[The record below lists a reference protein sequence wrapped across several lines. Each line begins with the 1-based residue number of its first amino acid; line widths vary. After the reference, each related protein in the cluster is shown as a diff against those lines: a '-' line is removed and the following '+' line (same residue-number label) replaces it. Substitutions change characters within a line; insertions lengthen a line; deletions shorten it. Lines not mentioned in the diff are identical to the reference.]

1 MFAYG
6 ASTSQDLAVSR
17 GRSRLGRYRWA
28 AVALVAVIAA
38 ACGGDSGSDAD
49 GAASVAGTGGA
60 FPVTIDHAHGSTTIA
75 EEPQRVVSVGFSDQ
89 DPLLALGVV
98 PVAVR
103 EFFGEQPD
111 ATWPWA
117 QDELG
122 DADPAVL
129 DVAELNF
136 EQIAGLKPDLI
147 VGVSSGITSDEY
159 QQLSRIAP
167 TIARPKQYV
176 DYGVPWEEQTLVIG
190 RAVGRAS
197 AAEKLV
203 AEVEERVAAA
213 RQQHPEFGRSS
224 VIVARPSWEPGQ
236 FFVFGPQDSRSRF
249 MTSLGFTLPP
259 EIVQLA
265 GEEFTA
271 AISSE
276 QLELLDKADVVVWN
290 VDSADDRATVEGN
303 PIYQQLEIRRAGRDL
318 FLDEQVNAALSF
330 GTVLSLPV
338 VLDELVPQL
347 AQKVGD

>member
-6 ASTSQDLAVSR
+6 VSTSRDIAVSR
-17 GRSRLGRYRWA
+17 GRGRPGRSRWA
-28 AVALVAVIAA
+28 ALALVAVIAA
-38 ACGGDSGSDAD
+38 ACGGDSGGDAVD
-49 GAASVAGTGGA
+49 SASGAATKGA

-98 PVAVR
+98 PVGVR

-176 DYGVPWEEQTLVIG
+176 DYGIPWDQQTLVIG
-190 RAVGRAS
+190 RAVGRAPQ
-197 AAEKLV
+197 AEKLV
-203 AEVEERVAAA
+203 AQVEERVAAA
-213 RQQHPEFGRSS
+213 RQQHPEFGRASA
-224 VIVARPSWEPGQ
+224 IVARPGWEPGQ

-249 MTSLGFTLPP
+249 MTSLGFTLPS
-259 EIVQLA
+259 EIAKLA

-276 QLELLDKADVVVWN
+276 QLELLDQAGVVVWN
-290 VDSADDRATVEGN
+290 VDTDDDRAVVEGN

-330 GTVLSLPV
+330 STVLSLPV
-338 VLDELVPQL
+338 VLEELVPQL
-347 AQKVGD
+347 AQKVGG